1 MTGERPPLRQAFP
14 KSPAGLL
21 SGVLIMQKNCIRM
34 QCVKIDYPRLL
45 SLIEEIREKAE
56 LIYMIDHDKRKRYI
70 YAQADTY
77 DQTEQI

>member
-1 MTGERPPLRQAFP
+1 
-14 KSPAGLL
+14 
-21 SGVLIMQKNCIRM
+21 M
-34 QCVKIDYPRLL
+34 QCVKIDYPKLL

-77 DQTEQI
+77 YETEQI